1 MGYYYY
7 PPTQKKGSKIV
18 TGILIGLVI
27 GSLLTAFI
35 MYSIYEQSSEDI
47 FSEKQAKEL
56 LYYRL
61 FELYDYTSDQYY
73 YAWYRIRA
81 LDYLKYRLNSSKHT
95 PATTENRLIKEYILE
110 SVNSWKDP
118 ESSVIREIAYDLRQ
132 ISGWN
137 DELFVNL
144 AMQLVHQI
152 YYNVTL
158 YTKYPVETL
167 VEGSGDCDNL
177 ATLLASILRA
187 GGLDVVVLVV
197 KVEGGVHAM
206 VGVALPSPPKH
217 LAYFGKQYYTYYTY
231 NGKKYYLCEATWMR
245 PEENRPYI
253 HPASTSALYIVGSMV
268 GDNPWTSIKVLD
280 VIPIP

>member
-95 PATTENRLIKEYILE
+95 PSLVGDRLTKEYILE

-118 ESSVIREIAYDLRQ
+118 ESSVVREIALDLLQ
-132 ISGWN
+132 ISKG
-137 DELFVNL
+137 DTELFVNL

-152 YYNVTL
+152 YYNITL

-177 ATLLASILRA
+177 ATLLAAILRA
-187 GGLDVVVLVV
+187 GGLDVVVLLVIAD
-197 KVEGGVHAM
+197 GSGHAM
-206 VGVALPSPPKH
+206 VGVALPRAPKH
-217 LAYFGKQYYTYYTY
+217 ITYFGKKYYTYYTY

-245 PEENRPYI
+245 LEVNRAYI
-253 HPASTSALYIVGSMV
+253 HPASLQALRLIGSMV
-268 GDNPWTSIKVLD
+268 GDNPWKNLV
-280 VIPIP
+280 VKQVVHVP